1 MSSFVSGVIEKRQR
15 RLSAALLI
23 ADKNGLGRDLL
34 LLRRALLL
42 SAQLMENNEVGTKVQ
57 INSGEIKKLC
67 IQHHGQS
74 FASGIMDLRGATLLK
89 KLNAL
94 TLECA
99 RKTSNAAR

>member
-34 LLRRALLL
+34 LLLRRALLL

-57 INSGEIKKLC
+57 INSGKIKNSAFSTT
-67 IQHHGQS
+67 GS
-74 FASGIMDLRGATLLK
+74 RLRAELWICEGRLY
-89 KLNAL
+89 
-94 TLECA
+94 
-99 RKTSNAAR
+99 

>member
-34 LLRRALLL
+34 LRRALLL

-57 INSGEIKKLC
+57 INSGKIKK
-67 IQHHGQS
+67 
-74 FASGIMDLRGATLLK
+74 
-89 KLNAL
+89 
-94 TLECA
+94 
-99 RKTSNAAR
+99 